1 MNTDRKLYQLAG
13 IAFMLGNLLFF
24 ANKLDEMSRL
34 FLSKWIPDVISGE
47 DILLILIGQGAL
59 IIGYIAFFRLYSQ
72 RAGRFGKNSLRLLC
86 SGGILLALGHISF
99 MKIPSI
105 PVEVLEPFFILVL
118 IGNIALLL
126 GLILFGIA
134 NLRQPI
140 LGQMRWLPLATGS
153 MGVIGFFMFGGENI
167 TPIFLLFR
175 TLFSLGL
182 IGLGLTIWLEEP
194 DHLEDTLMENDPK
207 TQKKTISTWRKIQ

>member
-1 MNTDRKLYQLAG
+1 MNTDRKPYQLAG

-34 FLSKWIPDVISGE
+34 FLSKWIPDVISGQ

-72 RAGRFGKNSLRLLC
+72 RSGRFGKNSLRLLC
-86 SGGILLALGHISF
+86 SGGILLAFGHISF
-99 MKIPSI
+99 MTVPGI
-105 PVEVLEPFFILVL
+105 PVEVLEPFFMLVI
-118 IGNIALLL
+118 IGNAALLI

-140 LGQMRWLPLATGS
+140 LERWRWLPLATGS
-153 MGVIGFFMFGGENI
+153 MGFIGFFMFGGENI
-167 TPIFLLFR
+167 TPVFLLFR
-175 TLFSLGL
+175 TLFALGL
-182 IGLGLTIWLEEP
+182 IGLGLTIWLEKP
-194 DHLEDTLMENDPK
+194 NHFDGDIDGQL
-207 TQKKTISTWRKIQ
+207 S